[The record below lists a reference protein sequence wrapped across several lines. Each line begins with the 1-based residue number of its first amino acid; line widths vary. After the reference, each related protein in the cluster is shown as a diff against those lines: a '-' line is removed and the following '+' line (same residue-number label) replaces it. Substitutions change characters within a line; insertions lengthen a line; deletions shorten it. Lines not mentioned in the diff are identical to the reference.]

1 MGGASWGVRHLVTS
15 VGVDGPSS
23 RELWPVV
30 VVMSVPTALGQWYV
44 RVVVLAVWLPS
55 VLSPVV

>member
-1 MGGASWGVRHLVTS
+1 MGGAGWGVQHLVAC

-30 VVMSVPTALGQWYV
+30 VVTAFPRLWASGMVGLWP
-44 RVVVLAVWLPS
+44 WLYAFP
-55 VLSPVV
+55 LF

>member
-1 MGGASWGVRHLVTS
+1 MGGASWGVQHLVTS

-23 RELWPVV
+23 GELWPVV
-30 VVMSVPTALGQWYV
+30 VVMSVPAALGQWHV
-44 RVVVLAVWLPS
+44 RVVALAVRLPS

>member
-1 MGGASWGVRHLVTS
+1 MGGAGWGVQHLVAC

-30 VVMSVPTALGQWYV
+30 VTDIKMDLWYKF
-44 RVVVLAVWLPS
+44 
-55 VLSPVV
+55 